1 MLRDAVTAVQDFPTG
16 GQKTATDA
24 AWRGQA
30 AAGAVS
36 AADGPSAWRGA
47 GHFGEYGLLAGAAT
61 ATLIQMPPPT
71 RGGRFFADQKEGHS
85 YGRQIRD
92 VHR

>member
-24 AWRGQA
+24 
-30 AAGAVS
+30 
-36 AADGPSAWRGA
+36 AWRGA